1 MIHLVTLNPALDLG
15 LELKDP
21 VHGKIGE
28 VLHSNVE
35 AGGKALNIAR
45 FLRKSGIPYTTW
57 LGTGGGNHPTHV
69 LFRRLLER
77 EGLPVRFLSSKAPV
91 RLNVIVG
98 MGNKIQK
105 YNHPGFELDL
115 ADFGKLERSVKRGD
129 LLVMTGRLPQG
140 MNQALYAAWVKSF
153 NRKGVWTVVD
163 TSGPPLYEALQ
174 AKPWFFKVNL
184 DELSEALG
192 WRVPGLFAIPQLRR
206 TVLNKI
212 GLVHGAVTDGAFG
225 AVVWNEQEIFQVKYS
240 GKPINGFVVGTGD
253 GFLAGCLRG
262 VHQNKNLKDRAA
274 LACATATSVAQ
285 MGIMGFKPQMVSKL
299 VKSVKVKKV

>member
-1 MIHLVTLNPALDLG
+1 MIHLVTLNPALDLE
-15 LELKDP
+15 LDLKDP
-21 VHGKIGE
+21 VQGKIGE
-28 VLHSNVE
+28 VLRSDMV

-45 FLRKSGIPYTTW
+45 FLKKSGISFTTW
-57 LGTGGGNHPTHV
+57 LGTGGGTHPTHA
-69 LFRRLLER
+69 LFQALVKRENLE
-77 EGLPVRFLSSKAPV
+77 VRFLSSKAPV
-91 RLNVIVG
+91 RLNVVVG
-98 MGNKIQK
+98 TAQQKQK

-115 ADFGKLERSVKRGD
+115 TDFGKLDRSVKRGD

-153 NRKGVWTVVD
+153 NRKGAWTVVD
-163 TSGPPLYEALQ
+163 ASGPPLYEALQ

-192 WRVPGLFAIPQLRR
+192 WKVPGLFAIPQLRR

-212 GLVHGAVTDGAFG
+212 GLVHGAVTDGVFG

-253 GFLAGCLRG
+253 AFLAGYLRG
-262 VHQNKNLKDRAA
+262 VHQNKSLKDRAV
-274 LACATATSVAQ
+274 LACATATAVAQ
-285 MGIMGFKPQMVSKL
+285 MGIMGFKASAVSKWL
-299 VKSVKVKKV
+299 RSVKVKKV